1 MLENVKQMDICP
13 STSKNFKIVNEIIEE
28 SNKENSSMKRINV
41 GEIENAETSTTIQ
54 NNFI

>member
-1 MLENVKQMDICP
+1 MLENVKQMGICP
-13 STSKNFKIVNEIIEE
+13 STSKDCEIVNEIIEE

>member
-1 MLENVKQMDICP
+1 MGP
-13 STSKNFKIVNEIIEE
+13 SPIKDSEIVNEIIEE

-41 GEIENAETSTTIQ
+41 GEIENAETSTIIQ